1 MPTFTLGGKVVFTQ
15 SGTNEPVL
23 YTNAIFPTGHVIQTK
38 NFKTTNRMSVS
49 ITGSSTPSHASGAS
63 YFTFQFTPQLPNSKL
78 LLTSTNLSVNQP
90 SNVGDNIYATASYDT
105 TLIGSVLSEIGYTH
119 WRDALDAT
127 FVCFNHLFDSWG
139 TTEKTIDIRV
149 GINGTETINCNK
161 RSASAYDNISAG
173 FHEQCFTV
181 MEIAP

>member
-23 YTNAIFPTGHVIQTK
+23 NTNAIFPTGHVIQTK

-49 ITGSSTPSHASGAS
+49 VTGSSTPSHASGAS
-63 YFTFQFTPQLPNSKL
+63 YFTFQFTPQLANSKL

-90 SNVGDNIYATASYDT
+90 SNVGDNVYASASYDT
-105 TLIGSVLSEIGYTH
+105 TLIGSVLSEIGFTH
-119 WRDALDAT
+119 WNGALDAT
-127 FVCFNHLFDSWG
+127 YVCFNHLFDSWG

-149 GINGTETINCNK
+149 GINGTETINCNR
-161 RSASAYDNISAG
+161 RSHSSYDNVPAG